1 MPPKLSFKK
10 DDYVLYYHAPNDN
23 SQRVLNHT
31 IVLVLLLE
39 KSKNVKINLKHHDIK
54 DELPIMLYILEEH
67 EILFNDIFKV
77 LKKINTVLTQY
88 IVALSFPTIVFF
100 VRLSQVCTS

>member
-1 MPPKLSFKK
+1 MAPKLSFKK

-39 KSKNVKINLKHHDIK
+39 KSKNVKINLKYHDIK
-54 DELPIMLYILEEH
+54 DELPIMLYILEH
-67 EILFNDIFKV
+67 EILVNSIFTV
-77 LKKINTVLTQY
+77 LKKIK
-88 IVALSFPTIVFF
+88 AP
-100 VRLSQVCTS
+100 